1 MFTISERTFTQANF
15 ATPSSVEEISF
26 DLDFAAD
33 TEVKSTDEQVQM
45 DASEIS
51 FDFPSI
57 EEPVIVKEEVA
68 AKSDEFE
75 ANTFDLSD
83 IDLSL
88 ADAESELLL
97 EKPAPKKTAD
107 SLGGMP
113 ESPDVNIKLDLVA
126 AYIDMDDKEGAR
138 ELLEEILKE
147 GGPTQQL
154 RAKELL
160 DSLA

>member
-1 MFTISERTFTQANF
+1 
-15 ATPSSVEEISF
+15 
-26 DLDFAAD
+26 L
-33 TEVKSTDEQVQM
+33 QM
-45 DASEIS
+45 DASKIS

-57 EEPVIVKEEVA
+57 EEPIV
-68 AKSDEFE
+68 AKDEAITESVELE
-75 ANTFDLSD
+75 ANAFDLSD
-83 IDLSL
+83 IDLNL

-97 EKPAPKKTAD
+97 EKPTPKKTTDAL
-107 SLGGMP
+107 SGMS

-147 GGPTQQL
+147 GGPVQQL